1 MGLTGEEGSISVGF
15 GHRKVL
21 LALWR
26 GSAGPGAMPAYPPGK
41 IRRSPHSLVS
51 LGWQPE
57 VCSGHGRLWARC
69 SPAGASMRLAPSSS
83 LWV

>member
-26 GSAGPGAMPAYPPGK
+26 GSAGPGAMPAYPQERFAILP
-41 IRRSPHSLVS
+41 IP
-51 LGWQPE
+51 W
-57 VCSGHGRLWARC
+57 
-69 SPAGASMRLAPSSS
+69 
-83 LWV
+83 